1 MTIAFNYR
9 VGHCTVGRVVCEVAA
24 AIWDV
29 LVPEFMPAPCMEDWL
44 EIAEGFRH
52 LWDFPNCVGSL
63 DGKHVVIQAP
73 DNSGSMYYNYKGA
86 HSIVLLAVVDAHY
99 LFRVVDVGGYG
110 KASDGGSLYNSA
122 FGEGLRGPP

>member
-1 MTIAFNYR
+1 M
-9 VGHCTVGRVVCEVAA
+9 AA